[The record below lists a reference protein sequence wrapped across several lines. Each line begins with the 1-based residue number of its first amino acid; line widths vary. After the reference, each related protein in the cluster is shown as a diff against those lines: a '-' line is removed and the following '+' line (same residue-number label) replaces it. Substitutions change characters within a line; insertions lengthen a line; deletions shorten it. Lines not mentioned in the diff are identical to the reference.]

1 MKSILLTALLVGAT
15 TILPACT
22 RGGRKT
28 DSRSNQSAASTASPE
43 NDEQALMEIEREWG
57 DAMVKHDMVALDRIL
72 GDDHSVITKDGSV
85 LTKAQEMA
93 NYKSE
98 ASSNELSDFE
108 PMKVRVFGDT
118 AVVTGGHREKSHNFG
133 KDTSGHYRWTDLFVQ
148 RNWRWQA
155 VASELTRVEE
165 AKP

>member
-1 MKSILLTALLVGAT
+1 MKRILLTALLVGAT
-15 TILPACT
+15 TFLPGCT
-22 RGGRKT
+22 SVGRKT
-28 DSRSNQSAASTASPE
+28 DSRSTPPSTASPE
-43 NDEQALMEIEREWG
+43 NVEQALMKIEQEWG
-57 DAMVKHDMVALDRIL
+57 DAMTKHDMVALDRIL

-98 ASSNELSDFE
+98 ASSNELFDFE

-133 KDTSGHYRWTDLFVQ
+133 KDTSGHYRWTDLFVK
-148 RNWRWQA
+148 RNGRWQA

-165 AKP
+165 EGP

>member
-1 MKSILLTALLVGAT
+1 
-15 TILPACT
+15 
-22 RGGRKT
+22 
-28 DSRSNQSAASTASPE
+28 
-43 NDEQALMEIEREWG
+43 MEIEREWG
-57 DAMVKHDMVALDRIL
+57 DAMTKRDIVALDRIL

-133 KDTSGHYRWTDLFVQ
+133 KDTSGHYRWTDLFVK
-148 RNWRWQA
+148 RSGRWQA